1 MQEGDSRREQ
11 ACWEKSPLAQV
22 RPLGA
27 EQNWGRNKTGRWER
41 GIFSRQVMKSLG
53 KEGTENWE
61 EAKVGVLVE
70 AGKLEKTFVQ

>member
-1 MQEGDSRREQ
+1 
-11 ACWEKSPLAQV
+11 
-22 RPLGA
+22 
-27 EQNWGRNKTGRWER
+27 
-41 GIFSRQVMKSLG
+41 MKSLG